1 MQCYS
6 PYGLGASENG
16 PHTSLFVTPTIQT
29 TPSTTPKARRNRPAR
44 AASASLAER
53 TIATY
58 DAAAMVL
65 RFGEPAE
72 DKSIAA
78 ARATL
83 YPRVPVGEDAR
94 TAMNEIRARLDDAS
108 AKKMRDYEPALPP
121 EYVKTIRPLV
131 EDSVALALP
140 LTSYSVETLLR
151 PVMHFVYWAV
161 FVVGCDLD
169 VLVVFDRELIQNYVT
184 EALPKDLASGTKRN
198 YRAWITRVAEVVN
211 PDKNPRNSAPL
222 NQKDMEA
229 PYTEDEIVAL
239 DRWAAGQGTAYK
251 RQGAAVLIALGAG
264 AGLSAVEIANL
275 RRESVTVHDDGTVE
289 IQVVVKGEWKRRVI
303 VSAEFED
310 IITTAIEGLSGNS
323 MVFLWKRNRTENDV
337 VSAFVGKC
345 ANPKGTPTVQ
355 GRRLR
360 NTWFVTQMTNR
371 VDVLTLMEA
380 AGLQSLESISR
391 LAKFVPRLSTD
402 NRDAQLRG
410 AL

>member
-1 MQCYS
+1 LCF
-6 PYGLGASENG
+6 GKNG
-16 PHTSLFVTPTIQT
+16 PQTSVFVTPTIQT
-29 TPSTTPKARRNRPAR
+29 TPSTTAKARRNRPAR

-58 DAAAMVL
+58 DAAAMIL

-72 DKSIAA
+72 DRSIAA
-78 ARATL
+78 ARATF
-83 YPRVPVGEDAR
+83 YPRVPVGEGAR

-108 AKKMRDYEPALPP
+108 AAKMRDYEPELPP
-121 EYVKTIRPLV
+121 EYVKVIRAFV

-169 VLVVFDRELIQNYVT
+169 ALVVFDRELIQNYVP
-184 EALPKDLASGTKRN
+184 EALPANLAAGTKRN

-211 PDKNPRNSAPL
+211 PDKNPRNSTPL

-229 PYTEDEIVAL
+229 PYSEDEIVAL
-239 DRWAAGQGTAYK
+239 DRWAAGQATAYK

-289 IQVVVKGEWKRRVI
+289 IQVLVKDEWKRRVI
-303 VSAEFED
+303 VTAEFEQ
-310 IITTAIEGLSGNS
+310 IIATAVEGLSGNS

-345 ANPKGTPTVQ
+345 AKPRGTPTVQ

-360 NTWFVTQMTNR
+360 NTWFVSQMTNR

-380 AGLQSLESISR
+380 AGLQSIESISR

-402 NRDAQLRG
+402 DRDAQLRG